1 MVYDSMT
8 RIKGLIAATLTPFDD
23 GGELNLSVIEVYA
36 QHLQNEN
43 VKGLFVAG
51 TTGESTLLT
60 VEERKILAEKW
71 IEVGKDRFE
80 HIIIHVGTSNLKDSQ
95 ELARHSENNR
105 ATAIALMATSF
116 FTPKSV
122 DDLVEY
128 VRLVADCAPNTPLF
142 YYHIPAWTHIPFLM
156 EDFLK
161 AAIPKIP
168 TLAGVKFTSGD
179 MFDLGRC
186 LILEDQRFSIMF
198 GGDEILISA
207 LAMGACASVGGT
219 YNFAGKLHFRI
230 MDAFDKGD
238 METARSEQYRS
249 QAMVKLYCKYGG
261 HAGVGKAIMRFLGL
275 DLGPARSPLSLSE
288 SQEAQLRDE
297 LGNIG
302 FFTWR

>member
-122 DDLVEY
+122 V
-128 VRLVADCAPNTPLF
+128 
-142 YYHIPAWTHIPFLM
+142 LM